1 MLLSQQKFKV
11 KDDSGSTQA
20 QQQNQV
26 TFLSTKLELVET
38 KKKDLED
45 YIARATQR
53 ANDDK
58 ALYSEELTQKM
69 TQQAGEVEKQVEDL
83 QKEELLD

>member
-1 MLLSQQKFKV
+1 LS
-11 KDDSGSTQA
+11 
-20 QQQNQV
+20 N
-26 TFLSTKLELVET
+26 KLELVES
-38 KKKDLED
+38 KKKELED
-45 YIARATQR
+45 AIARATQR

-83 QKEELLD
+83 